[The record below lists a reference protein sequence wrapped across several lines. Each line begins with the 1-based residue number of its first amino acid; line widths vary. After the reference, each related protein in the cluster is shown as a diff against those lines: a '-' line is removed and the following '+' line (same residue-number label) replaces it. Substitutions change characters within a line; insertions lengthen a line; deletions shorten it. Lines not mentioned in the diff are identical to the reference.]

1 MTRVNARVGME
12 KKIRSANVFCIAS
25 LLASSSHYVASR
37 LAGSVS
43 EMHVYTAGSSAAS
56 AAGLMMMMGGRGL
69 REKASSMVNAGKR
82 GRLASCAVIVFFV
95 VIKYTRI
102 SLDGYVFRTRPM
114 IYALASRNVAAAFM
128 FMYSQAGSRA
138 ASRNPKAI
146 PEADGGSVTMEQK
159 YNEMKCES
167 EAASYPPSHDPY
179 GTARMRKRKQTDATV
194 KRVEESNYGSA
205 DEARRRNVREIS
217 AAIAGMIGCTLLAI
231 QGEDGDGGV
240 LLWNVIL
247 IVTSAALQI
256 LHAALGRFHP
266 SLQADAIATAV
277 FASGVALA
285 YGHGPGTSA
294 SLAAG
299 CIFSLSGGF
308 VGVLYCAAI
317 LSSDSAAMAKY
328 AQASAVA
335 KVLALPVSAYLMC
348 EPVDISNWR
357 TNAGAI
363 LTILAFAAR

>member
-1 MTRVNARVGME
+1 MMVHQ
-12 KKIRSANVFCIAS
+12 IRSANVFCIAS
-25 LLASSSHYVASR
+25 LLASSSHYAASR

-56 AAGLMMMMGGRGL
+56 AVGLIAMMGSRGL
-69 REKASSMVNAGKR
+69 REKASSTVNAGKR
-82 GRLASCAVIVFFV
+82 GRLASCAVVVFFV

-146 PEADGGSVTMEQK
+146 PKADGGIVTMEQK
-159 YNEMKCES
+159 YNETQCES
-167 EAASYPPSHDPY
+167 EAASCPRSHDPY
-179 GTARMRKRKQTDATV
+179 GTARMRKRKQADATV
-194 KRVEESNYGSA
+194 KRVQESNYGSGST
-205 DEARRRNVREIS
+205 DEVRRRTVREIS

-240 LLWNVIL
+240 LLWNVVL

-266 SLQADAIATAV
+266 SLQADAIVTAV
-277 FASGVALA
+277 FASGMALA

-308 VGVLYCAAI
+308 VGVLYCVAI

-348 EPVDISNWR
+348 EPVDVSNWR